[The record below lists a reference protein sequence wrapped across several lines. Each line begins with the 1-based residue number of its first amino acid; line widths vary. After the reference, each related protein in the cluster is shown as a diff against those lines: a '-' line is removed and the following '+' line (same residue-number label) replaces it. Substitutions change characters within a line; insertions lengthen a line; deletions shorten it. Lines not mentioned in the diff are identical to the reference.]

1 MKHKVESRL
10 LESERKFSRSVV
22 SDSLQPHGLPPGS
35 SLHGILQARL
45 LEWVAMPVSRG
56 SSQPRDQ
63 TQISYVSFI
72 WNILI
77 CLGLIPG
84 LGRSSGKGNGYLLQY
99 SCLENSMDGGAWWAT
114 VHGVARSRTRLS
126 NFDFTFHFHALEKE
140 MATRSSVLAWR
151 INP

>member
-1 MKHKVESRL
+1 MEHKLNFAVIPGHH
-10 LESERKFSRSVV
+10 LESLKRQKLSLHISPSSSAQLLQSCPTLCDPMKGDRSGFSV
-22 SDSLQPHGLPPGS
+22 
-35 SLHGILQARL
+35 HGILQARL
-45 LEWVAMPVSRG
+45 LEWVVMPFSRG

-99 SCLENSMDGGAWWAT
+99 SCLENLMDRGAWRIT
-114 VHGVARSRTRLS
+114 VHGVTKSWT
-126 NFDFTFHFHALEKE
+126 
-140 MATRSSVLAWR
+140 
-151 INP
+151 